1 MQKIKKSLICALL
14 LAPALAFAEPKT
26 ADEWYKEGETQYN
39 LGDFDKAAEAFK
51 KGFSLETV
59 DSKKPA
65 YLYNVAQAYRQGQK
79 CKDAAFFYKR
89 YLSLKDQDTVKPLKP
104 EKRTEIEQR
113 ISELEE
119 CAKTQETIS
128 NKPPNN
134 TLSPAGEGGGAK
146 TGGGTTTTGGTKTGG
161 GTTATGGGTTVG
173 QVEGQVDQGE
183 GEGEGEGEG
192 DGEGVAETATLQPR
206 LISARFIGG
215 GAKVNFGDLP
225 MPVFASFALIGGYPV
240 LVQNQLE
247 LDVGAV
253 FAFQPVPYKNSATQ
267 EDKTGQFISVL
278 ADVGATYAVAPKI
291 GLRGDL
297 GVGIM
302 AFSGISEMG
311 NPFTEGGAATSGA
324 LTMLAVRVGVSA
336 DYAIT
341 PNLVATVMPIAFS
354 FSPAKTGLRED
365 ASSITRLDFMLGVG
379 YRM

>member
-1 MQKIKKSLICALL
+1 MTMQKIKKSLLCALV
-14 LAPALAFAEPKT
+14 LAPALAFAQPKS
-26 ADEWYKEGETQYN
+26 ADDWYKEGETQYN
-39 LGDFDKAAEAFK
+39 LGNFERAAEAFK
-51 KGFSLETV
+51 QGFSLEAV

-113 ISELEE
+113 INELEE

-128 NKPPNN
+128 KKPPDN
-134 TLSPAGEGGGAK
+134 TMSPNGGDTTIPVGTVN
-146 TGGGTTTTGGTKTGG
+146 TGTG
-161 GTTATGGGTTVG
+161 ATGSTGTTTVG
-173 QVEGQVDQGE
+173 QVEGEVDDGE

-192 DGEGVAETATLQPR
+192 DGEGVTETVTMQPR
-206 LISARFIGG
+206 ILSARFIGG
-215 GAKVNFGDLP
+215 GAKVTFGDLP

-240 LVQNQLE
+240 LAKDKLTLE
-247 LDVGAV
+247 VGGL
-253 FAFQPVPYKNSATQ
+253 FAFQPIPYKNTVTQ
-267 EDKTGQFISVL
+267 EDKSASFISVL
-278 ADVGATYAVAPKI
+278 ADVGATYSVAPKI

-302 AFSGISEMG
+302 AFTGIAEMG

-324 LTMLAVRVGVSA
+324 LTMLAVRVGASA

-341 PNLVATVMPIAFS
+341 PNLIATVMPIAFS

-365 ASSITRLDFMLGVG
+365 ASSITRLDFMVGLG